1 MRYGIYTKIILLVLG
16 IILLFS
22 MALGYYVISYQTR
35 FLKHELKER
44 VTILINNLSLLCEYP
59 LMIKDKDAIAKL
71 VNGVLT
77 NKDIIYCRIEDN
89 NGKVFYEERTG
100 TDEQINEYKAAIVA
114 KKYAADADEELLL
127 GVPEE
132 MAEEIGNIY
141 LGVSVKGL
149 NKKVERGKRIIIA
162 SIFFVVTIIS
172 LAIYWLLKRILG
184 IPIKQLVIA
193 TEMISKGN
201 LEKKVAIKTNDE
213 IGLLSSAFNKMT
225 ENLLQTTVSRDY
237 VDNII
242 NNMMDCMI
250 VVRDDGI
257 IKTVNK
263 TTLNLL
269 GYREE
274 ELLGRPIETIFG
286 RNVFMDHGFLSDDGG
301 IHALLEKGSIRNVE
315 KMFVTKNG
323 REIPVLCS
331 YSVMRDTQGNI
342 EGIVYVALDITERK
356 YFEHELKENQN
367 ELELRTQE
375 LRELLKKTEATNLLL
390 LESNK
395 AKSKFLSTMSH
406 ELRTP
411 LNGIL
416 GLADVLAGK
425 YFGEL
430 NNKQMEYVKQI
441 NDCGKHLL
449 ALISDILD
457 VAKIDA
463 GAMELEISEIAPDEF
478 IDATVAMVSAQFNK
492 KEIKVNIVVD
502 KKISVII
509 ADRRKCKQIMF
520 NLLSNACKYTPEG
533 GQVEIKA
540 YKKADSEI
548 RVEVSDT
555 GIGIEEKD
563 IDKIFS
569 EFYQTEQVRDEQLG
583 GTGIGLALTRRLVE
597 LHGGNIGV
605 KSSPGKGSCF
615 WFTLPQKNNYKK
627 EVILDKE
634 EKKESNVPT
643 SNRILVV
650 EDNEVSLA
658 MLVDILNIHNHK
670 IMVARNGKEALEI
683 ATKEKPEL
691 ILMDIMMPVM
701 DGIEATKR
709 LRAIEDVANI
719 PIIAL
724 TASTGDEAV
733 RKQIEAGCDAHL
745 AKPIRIDDLF
755 AVINKFLKKNRKT
768 KQNNG
773 DDIVWQ

>member
-1 MRYGIYTKIILLVLG
+1 MRYAISTKIILLVLG

-44 VTILINNLSLLCEYP
+44 VTILINNLSLMCEYP
-59 LMIKDKDAIAKL
+59 LISKDKVAIAKL
-71 VNGVLT
+71 VKGVLS
-77 NKDIIYCRIEDN
+77 NKEIIYCRIEN
-89 NGKVFYEERTG
+89 SNENVFYEEG
-100 TDEQINEYKAAIVA
+100 TKADEQINEYKAAIVG
-114 KKYAADADEELLL
+114 KKYAEGTDEELLQ
-127 GVPEE
+127 GVQEE
-132 MAEEIGNIY
+132 MAGEIGKIY
-141 LGVSVKGL
+141 LGVSMEGL
-149 NKKVERGKRIIIA
+149 NRKVERGKRIIIA
-162 SIFFVVTIIS
+162 SIIFVVTIIS

-250 VVRDDGI
+250 VARDDGI

-269 GYREE
+269 DYAEE
-274 ELLGRPIETIFG
+274 ELLGQPIEMVFG
-286 RNVFMDHGFLSDDGG
+286 RNVFTKKGFLCDEGG
-301 IHALLEKGSIRNVE
+301 IHTLLEKGSVCNVE
-315 KMFVTKNG
+315 KTFVTKYG
-323 REIPVLCS
+323 KEIPVLCS

-356 YFEHELKENQN
+356 YFEHELEEKQN
-367 ELELRTQE
+367 KLELRTQE

-416 GLADVLAGK
+416 GLADILTGK

-430 NNKQMEYVKQI
+430 NSKQMEYVKQI

-463 GAMELEISEIAPDEF
+463 GAMELEISEISPDEF
-478 IDATVAMVSAQFNK
+478 INATVAMVSTQFNK
-492 KEIKVNIVVD
+492 KKIKVNIVVD
-502 KKISVII
+502 KKILVII

-548 RVEVSDT
+548 RVEVTDT

-569 EFYQTEQVRDEQLG
+569 EFYQAEQVRDEQLG

-605 KSSPGKGSCF
+605 KSSPGKGSSF
-615 WFTLPQKNNYKK
+615 WFTLPQKNIYRK
-627 EVILDKE
+627 EVVLDKE
-634 EKKESNVPT
+634 EKAESMVPT
-643 SNRILVV
+643 ANRILVV
-650 EDNEVSLA
+650 DDNEVSLTL
-658 MLVDILNIHNHK
+658 LVDILKIHNHK

-709 LRAIEDVANI
+709 LRTVEDIANI

-745 AKPIRIDDLF
+745 AKPIRIDELF
-755 AVINKFLKKNRKT
+755 AVISKFLNINRNAKF
-768 KQNNG
+768 
-773 DDIVWQ
+773 

>member
-1 MRYGIYTKIILLVLG
+1 MKYGIYTKIIAPVLG
-16 IILLFS
+16 IILIFS
-22 MALGYYVISYQTR
+22 ITLGYYIMSYQTR
-35 FLKHELKER
+35 FLKNELGER
-44 VTILINNLSLLCEYP
+44 MTILINSLSHLSEYP
-59 LMIKDKDAIAKL
+59 LIMKDKAAIAKL
-71 VNGVLT
+71 VNGVVS
-77 NKDIIYCRIEDN
+77 NKEVIYCRIEDN
-89 NGKVFYEERTG
+89 NANIFYEKGSG
-100 TDEQINEYKAAIVA
+100 TNEPANEYKATIVA
-114 KKYAADADEELLL
+114 KKYVKDTDDKTAL
-127 GVPEE
+127 GVPAE
-132 MAEEIGNIY
+132 MDEEIGKIY
-141 LGVSVKGL
+141 LGVSAKGFHS
-149 NKKVERGKRIIIA
+149 KGEREKRIIFAGIL
-162 SIFFVVTIIS
+162 FVTLIIC
-172 LAIYWLLKRILG
+172 LTIYWMLKRILG
-184 IPIKQLVIA
+184 IPMKQLAIA
-193 TEMISKGN
+193 AEMISKGN
-201 LEKKVAIKTNDE
+201 LDRKIPIKTNDE
-213 IGLLSSAFNKMT
+213 IGWLSASLNTMT
-225 ENLLQTTVSRDY
+225 ERLLQTTVSMDY

-242 NNMMDCMI
+242 NNLMDCMI
-250 VVRDDGI
+250 IVRDDGI

-274 ELLGRPIETIFG
+274 ELLGQSVELIFG
-286 RNVFMDHGFLSDDGG
+286 GNVFTENDFITNEGG
-301 IHALLEKGSIRNVE
+301 IHELLEKGAVRNVE
-315 KMFVTKNG
+315 KMFVTKDG

-331 YSVMRDTQGNI
+331 YSVMRDTHGNI

-356 YFEHELKENQN
+356 YFEHELEEKQN
-367 ELELRTQE
+367 KLELRTQE
-375 LRELLKKTEATNLLL
+375 LRESLKKTEAANFLL

-395 AKSKFLSTMSH
+395 AKNKFLSTMSH

-411 LNGIL
+411 LNGII
-416 GLADVLAGK
+416 GLADILTGK
-425 YFGEL
+425 YFGIL
-430 NNKQMEYVKQI
+430 NNKQIEYVKQI

-463 GAMELEISEIAPDEF
+463 GAMELEINEIAPDEF

-492 KEIKVNIVVD
+492 KRIKVTIIID

-533 GQVEIKA
+533 GRVDIKA
-540 YKKADSEI
+540 YKKEDAGI
-548 RVEVSDT
+548 RVEVTDT

-569 EFYQTEQVRDEQLG
+569 EFYQAERVRDEQLG
-583 GTGIGLALTRRLVE
+583 GMGIGLALTRRLVD

-615 WFTLPQKNNYKK
+615 WFTLPQKNKYR
-627 EVILDKE
+627 EEDVVLVKE
-634 EKKESNVPT
+634 ERKEGVIPT
-643 SNRILVV
+643 ANRILVV

-658 MLVDILNIHNHK
+658 MIVDMLKIHNHK
-670 IMVARNGKEALEI
+670 IMVARNGEEAIAI

-709 LRAIEDVANI
+709 LRTIADFANI

-724 TASTGDEAV
+724 TASTGDEAA

-745 AKPIRIDDLF
+745 AKPIRMNELF
-755 AVINKFLKKNRKT
+755 AIIGKFLNTDKKNL
-768 KQNNG
+768 
-773 DDIVWQ
+773 IHYL